1 MSIITLGKKIPSK
14 SKLHEL
20 QRLIPSEIVNKMI
33 DLLSVYLSSG
43 IASEYDFSADLG
55 DSTYI
60 ELEIYHPI
68 GWVLLKDAVISIM
81 KSVKMIRRHGLKHRV
96 GPSEGFMKQVNKTSM
111 VILMSKSVRR
121 QELKKQRKNLFRE
134 LKSLLRICEAHS
146 VQIPESILTRQ
157 K

>member
-1 MSIITLGKKIPSK
+1 MGIITLGKKIPSK

-20 QRLIPSEIVNKMI
+20 QRLILSEIVNKMI

-43 IASEYDFSADLG
+43 IASEYDFSANLG

-81 KSVKMIRRHGLKHRV
+81 KSVKMIKGMASNTGL
-96 GPSEGFMKQVNKTSM
+96 GP
-111 VILMSKSVRR
+111 
-121 QELKKQRKNLFRE
+121 
-134 LKSLLRICEAHS
+134 
-146 VQIPESILTRQ
+146 Q
-157 K
+157 KDS